1 MAVESRRTCGRGA
14 PRFGTGFGC
23 SSRRPLLYG
32 ERPPPLPPRFQ
43 PPPLPLPAGRALTG
57 RRFRPSAGRM
67 PRLTGRC
74 WLLAVLAA
82 HSCHSATCT
91 ASGERRPSPLGG
103 CGSGPAPPSPSAQA
117 SDSIVAS
124 PPPPPSPL
132 RRPDGSTERPA
143 QPPSTACCCAAA
155 AAASSARAALR
166 SSSNARRRSQS
177 SACQQ
182 TAAGNQPSINQL
194 RHGWRAT
201 RRGLGRLAR
210 ARA

>member
-1 MAVESRRTCGRGA
+1 MAVEFNSRWRTCGRGA
-14 PRFGTGFGC
+14 PRFGTAGFGC

-32 ERPPPLPPRFQ
+32 ERPPPLPPPFQ
-43 PPPLPLPAGRALTG
+43 PPPLPPPAAARALTG

-124 PPPPPSPL
+124 PPPPPPPPL

-143 QPPSTACCCAAA
+143 QPPSTASWCAAA

-166 SSSNARRRSQS
+166 SSSSARRRSQS

-182 TAAGNQPSINQL
+182 AAAVNQPSINQL
-194 RHGWRAT
+194 RHG
-201 RRGLGRLAR
+201 
-210 ARA
+210 

>member
-1 MAVESRRTCGRGA
+1 MAVEFRRTCGRGA

-32 ERPPPLPPRFQ
+32 ERPPPLPPPFQ
-43 PPPLPLPAGRALTG
+43 PPPLPVPAAARALTG
-57 RRFRPSAGRM
+57 RRLRPSAGRM

-91 ASGERRPSPLGG
+91 ASGERRPSPLGD

-143 QPPSTACCCAAA
+143 QPPSTASWCAAA

-182 TAAGNQPSINQL
+182 GAAANQPSINQPRL
-194 RHGWRAT
+194 GWQ
-201 RRGLGRLAR
+201 AR
-210 ARA
+210 